1 MTAGEAIRPRL
12 HQIATVDSGAPDF
25 MLTMGINY
33 GQMRKAL
40 EAVIDLHSPTTMQA
54 LDAGCDDTWNAP
66 PCDHEDECP
75 LVDVTCCRQC
85 VGISAEVDEE
95 RCIIES
101 VLYPCPTAT
110 VIATA
115 LGVEP

>member
-1 MTAGEAIRPRL
+1 MTPDEATRARL

-40 EAVIDLHSPTTMQA
+40 GAVLDLCADNYYGPESQDVMVPTDIYA
-54 LDAGCDDTWNAP
+54 
-66 PCDHEDECP
+66 
-75 LVDVTCCRQC
+75 
-85 VGISAEVDEE
+85 
-95 RCIIES
+95 
-101 VLYPCPTAT
+101 

-115 LGVEP
+115 LGVDT